1 MAMALLSKKSI
12 LIRDVYIPETI
23 LSGFTKIG
31 PSTYEKVITSEFPYG
46 KIYIRCFIYPSVEK
60 QNSYIKSD
68 IQAVF
73 EAVEFNPITI
83 LETLNA
89 KQTEIKIIG
98 GE

>member
-12 LIRDVYIPETI
+12 LIRDVYIPERI
-23 LSGFTKIG
+23 LSEFTKIG
-31 PSTYEKVITSEFPYG
+31 PSVYEKIYTAEFEYG

-60 QNSYIKSD
+60 QNNYIKSD

-73 EAVEFNPITI
+73 EAVEFNPIAI

-89 KQTEIKIIG
+89 KQTEIKILG